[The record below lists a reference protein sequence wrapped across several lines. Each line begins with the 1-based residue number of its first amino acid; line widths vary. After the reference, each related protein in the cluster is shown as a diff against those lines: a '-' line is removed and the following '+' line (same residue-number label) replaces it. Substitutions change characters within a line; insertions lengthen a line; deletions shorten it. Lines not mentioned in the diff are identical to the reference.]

1 MANDKV
7 DTKTDTISVSRKN
20 RILTIDDD
28 NDTGLSLKVVL
39 ERSGLFRVDVFD
51 DPILALSN
59 FKSDRYDVVILD
71 VRMPAIDGFTL
82 YKRIKKIDEK
92 TKICF
97 LTSVYDLDNYYRTLY
112 SNVEDTI
119 KENRDCII
127 DKPVGTEQLI
137 KEINKLLC
145 K

>member
-82 YKRIKKIDEK
+82 YKRVKIIDEK

-97 LTSVYDLDNYYRTLY
+97 LTSVYDLDYYYRTLY

>member
-1 MANDKV
+1 
-7 DTKTDTISVSRKN
+7 
-20 RILTIDDD
+20 
-28 NDTGLSLKVVL
+28 LKVVL
-39 ERSGLFRVDVFD
+39 ERSGLFQVDVFD

-59 FKSDRYDVVILD
+59 FKPDRYDVVILD

-82 YKRIKKIDEK
+82 YKRIKIIDEK

-97 LTSVYDLDNYYRTLY
+97 LTSVYDLDYYYRTLY

-127 DKPVGTEQLI
+127 DKPVATEQLI
-137 KEINKLLC
+137 KEINKLLR